1 MANNL
6 TSNTTKELA
15 RVFLEKF
22 EASKVLC
29 KTVDTQ
35 LIDGKFTPRTGGE
48 VAVKRPHDYN
58 SIRTPGG
65 DISSSTKSSLI
76 AGQAVATVQDYIT
89 VAAEWENIEE
99 ALKTDQLDQIL
110 APMATRIITD
120 LETSLAAYM
129 DRNAGL
135 CYGTVGT
142 GVSKWSDVAGAGALM
157 QATGVPMDMDRYY
170 VMNPFATTNLA
181 DAQNGLAS
189 GSNGLVDTAWEK
201 AQISRNFGGLR
212 AITSNALNSFTD
224 AATLTDRAGTVA
236 GVVNTSYG
244 QHKDTMQ
251 QQMQVAGLSA
261 STTVK
266 AGSVVEITGRHR
278 LNIATKNVAIGA
290 DGAPIKWRATVVVDC
305 PIDANG
311 DGVLLLTG
319 PAILENNGQYNT
331 IDSAPIAG
339 DVITVL
345 GTAGAVIQSNL
356 FYHKQAFGMA
366 TVKLPKLYSTDTLA
380 TTQDGFSIRV
390 SRYADGDA
398 NTQKVRF
405 DLLPAF
411 VTFNPFFAGKG
422 FGSGA

>member
-290 DGAPIKWRATVVVDC
+290 DNCGCRLSD
-305 PIDANG
+305 
-311 DGVLLLTG
+311 
-319 PAILENNGQYNT
+319 
-331 IDSAPIAG
+331 
-339 DVITVL
+339 
-345 GTAGAVIQSNL
+345 
-356 FYHKQAFGMA
+356 
-366 TVKLPKLYSTDTLA
+366 
-380 TTQDGFSIRV
+380 
-390 SRYADGDA
+390 
-398 NTQKVRF
+398 
-405 DLLPAF
+405 
-411 VTFNPFFAGKG
+411 
-422 FGSGA
+422 